1 MMMKR
6 KYMKKRKIEYYSYI
20 YQKTKKQ
27 KHAVLKLIRKNK
39 RRIGF
44 RSQMMGENPNLY
56 FFIYSFIALRGL
68 RTTAMEMS
76 NTITNITTKIKS
88 IHGSSVD
95 FSDGAFPISLPSFN
109 ATSFENISVFAVSTT
124 ILANSFS
131 FDNA

>member
-1 MMMKR
+1 MRTIKM
-6 KYMKKRKIEYYSYI
+6 EYYSSI
-20 YQKTKKQ
+20 YRKTKKQ

-39 RRIGF
+39 RRLGF

-56 FFIYSFIALRGL
+56 FFIYSFIALRRL
-68 RTTAMEMS
+68 RTTAMKMS
-76 NTITNITTKIKS
+76 NPITNIPTKIKS

-124 ILANSFS
+124 ILVNNFS